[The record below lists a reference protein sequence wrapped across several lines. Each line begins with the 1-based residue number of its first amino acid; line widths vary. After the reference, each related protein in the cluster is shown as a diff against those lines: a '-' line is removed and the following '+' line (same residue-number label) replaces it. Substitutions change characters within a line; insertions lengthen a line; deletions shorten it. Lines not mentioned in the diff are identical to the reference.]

1 MNSSPTPSR
10 ELVYVVDDD
19 AGVRASLSTLLRSV
33 GMDVAGYASVADF
46 ARAPRP
52 DVCSCLLLDVRLPG
66 ASGLDLQDQLNR
78 DGVAL
83 PVVFMTGFGDIPMT
97 VRAMKGGA
105 VDFLAKPFREQDLL
119 DAVHQAL
126 ARDRE
131 RRAKR
136 HAHAALASRYATLTP
151 REKQIMAL
159 AVRGL
164 MNKQIA
170 GEVGTSEITV
180 KIHRGNAMRKMEA
193 KTFADLVRMAEALDI
208 TQGQDAT
215 HT

>member
-19 AGVRASLSTLLRSV
+19 AGVRDSLSRLLRSV
-33 GMDVAGYASVADF
+33 GMEVAMYGSVADF
-46 ARAPRP
+46 ARARRP
-52 DVCSCLLLDVRLPG
+52 DVCSCLLLDVRLQG

-78 DGVAL
+78 DGVPL

-131 RRAKR
+131 RRAKS
-136 HAHAALASRYATLTP
+136 HAHEALATRYAALTP
-151 REKQIMAL
+151 REKQVMAL
-159 AVRGL
+159 AVSGL

-170 GEVGTSEITV
+170 GETGTSEITV

-208 TQGQDAT
+208 THGRDAT

>member
-1 MNSSPTPSR
+1 
-10 ELVYVVDDD
+10 VYVVDDD
-19 AGVRASLSTLLRSV
+19 ADVRASLSTLLRSV

-131 RRAKR
+131 RRAKS
-136 HAHAALASRYATLTP
+136 HAHEALAARYAALTP
-151 REKQIMAL
+151 REKQVMSL

-170 GEVGTSEITV
+170 GETGTSEITV

-208 TQGQDAT
+208 SQSQDAS

>member
-33 GMDVAGYASVADF
+33 GMDVTGYASVADF
-46 ARAPRP
+46 TRAPRP

-97 VRAMKGGA
+97 VRAMKAGAAEFLTKPLKDDVLVNAIRGALERSRGG
-105 VDFLAKPFREQDLL
+105 P
-119 DAVHQAL
+119 
-126 ARDRE
+126 
-131 RRAKR
+131 
-136 HAHAALASRYATLTP
+136 P
-151 REKQIMAL
+151 C
-159 AVRGL
+159 
-164 MNKQIA
+164 
-170 GEVGTSEITV
+170 
-180 KIHRGNAMRKMEA
+180 
-193 KTFADLVRMAEALDI
+193 
-208 TQGQDAT
+208 
-215 HT
+215 

>member
-1 MNSSPTPSR
+1 MSTDPTPSP

-19 AGVRASLSTLLRSV
+19 AAVRDSLSRLLRSV
-33 GMDVAGYASVADF
+33 GMQVTLFPSVAEF
-46 ARAPRP
+46 LRAPRP
-52 DVCSCLLLDVRLPG
+52 ELCSCLLLDVRLQG

-78 DGVAL
+78 EGVAL
-83 PVVFMTGFGDIPMT
+83 PVIFMTGFGDIPMT

-105 VDFLAKPFREQDLL
+105 VDFLAKPFRDQDLL

-126 ARDRE
+126 ARDRA
-131 RRAKR
+131 RRDRSQAQ
-136 HAHAALASRYATLTP
+136 HDLDARYRSLSP
-151 REKQIMAL
+151 RERQVMAL

-180 KIHRGNAMRKMEA
+180 KIHRGNAMRKMKA
-193 KTFADLVRMAEALDI
+193 RTFADLVRMAQALESP
-208 TQGQDAT
+208 GQEQ
-215 HT
+215 

>member
-1 MNSSPTPSR
+1 MSNDSPTRPPESGR
-10 ELVYVVDDD
+10 EHVYVVDDD
-19 AGVRASLSTLLRSV
+19 AGVRDGLSRLLRSV
-33 GMDVAGYASVADF
+33 GMDVACFATVADF
-46 ARAPRP
+46 AQAPRP
-52 DVCSCLLLDVRLPG
+52 DACSCLLLDVRLPG

-126 ARDRE
+126 ERDRV
-131 RRAKR
+131 RRASSATR
-136 HAHAALASRYATLTP
+136 RDLEARYASLTP
-151 REKQIMAL
+151 RERQVMGL

-180 KIHRGNAMRKMEA
+180 KIHRGNAMRKMAA
-193 KTFADLVRMAEALDI
+193 KTFADLVRMAEAL
-208 TQGQDAT
+208 QARRP
-215 HT
+215 

>member
-1 MNSSPTPSR
+1 MSSNPAPP

-19 AGVRASLSTLLRSV
+19 DAVRDSLSRLLRSV
-33 GMDVAGYASVADF
+33 GMQVACYPSVPDF
-46 ARAPRP
+46 LRAARP
-52 DVCSCLLLDVRLPG
+52 DVCSCLLLDVRLQG

-83 PVVFMTGFGDIPMT
+83 PVIFMTGFGDIPMT

-105 VDFLAKPFREQDLL
+105 VDFLSKPFREQDLL
-119 DAVHQAL
+119 DAIHQAL
-126 ARDRE
+126 ARDRARRE
-131 RRAKR
+131 RGQSL
-136 HAHAALASRYATLTP
+136 AALEARYQTLSP
-151 REKQIMAL
+151 RERQVMAL

-193 KTFADLVRMAEALDI
+193 KTFADLVRMAEAL
-208 TQGQDAT
+208 AP
-215 HT
+215 HNEE

>member
-1 MNSSPTPSR
+1 MSSKPDPS
-10 ELVYVVDDD
+10 ELVHVVDDD
-19 AGVRASLSTLLRSV
+19 AEVRDSLSRLLRSV
-33 GMDVAGYASVADF
+33 GMQVAVYPSVAEF
-46 ARAPRP
+46 VRAARP
-52 DVCSCLLLDVRLPG
+52 DVCSCLLLDVRLQG

-83 PVVFMTGFGDIPMT
+83 PVIFMTGFGDIPMT

-105 VDFLAKPFREQDLL
+105 VDFLSKPFREQDLL
-119 DAVHQAL
+119 DAIQQAL
-126 ARDRE
+126 ARDRVRRE
-131 RRAKR
+131 RGRS
-136 HAHAALASRYATLTP
+136 HAELEARYQTLTP
-151 REKQIMAL
+151 RERQVMGL

-193 KTFADLVRMAEALDI
+193 KTFADLVRMAEALAPPGE
-208 TQGQDAT
+208 T
-215 HT
+215 